1 MMFSHGTL
9 DPFVFLGLAKNLIKI
24 KEYQGY
30 SRFSLSNEEKT
41 APLSFLFI
49 KWRGNI
55 SITII

>member
-49 KWRGNI
+49 K
-55 SITII
+55 